1 MNDPKNW
8 EREAAH
14 INNATRQNSRRG
26 RLRDLK
32 STTHYVVLDL
42 EFVYD
47 RQAHDTYVV
56 MDELGQAKI
65 RWPFCRVVAAAWLP
79 ISFDPQQPSAPV
91 VGELVSVG
99 RPEIGEAE
107 IVAKLCAYLEEHPEC
122 VVVTWGGSYKDL
134 PVLCRA
140 AADTDL
146 CLPKQIR
153 QCWSPEQV
161 HLDLSDAVKG
171 KAVPMHLPEYAASL
185 AIPAK
190 TGLSSKAVGFAAE
203 AGEWDIVR
211 PRAEEDVVTTAI
223 LLGRYLAS
231 NRMIACTGLSCDLAI
246 AKSVNATHSHL
257 PFVSE
262 YLSKWRNGREMLLAF
277 KAGAAQASNGAEE

>member
-1 MNDPKNW
+1 
-8 EREAAH
+8 
-14 INNATRQNSRRG
+14 
-26 RLRDLK
+26 
-32 STTHYVVLDL
+32 L

-47 RQAHDTYVV
+47 RQAHDIYVV
-56 MDELGQAKI
+56 MDELGPAKI
-65 RWPFCRVVAAAWLP
+65 RWPFCRIVAAAWLP
-79 ISFDPQQPSAPV
+79 ITFDPQQPSAPI

-99 RPEIGEAE
+99 RPELGEAA
-107 IVAKLCAYLEEHPEC
+107 IVAKLFAYLEEHPEC
-122 VVVTWGGSYKDL
+122 VVVTWGGLFKDL

-153 QCWSPEQV
+153 QGWTPEQV

-190 TGLSSKAVGFAAE
+190 TGLSSKAIGYAAE

-223 LLGRYLAS
+223 LLGRHLAS
-231 NRMIACTGLSCDLAI
+231 NRLVACTGLSCDLAI
-246 AKSVNATHSHL
+246 AKSVIGTHAHL
-257 PFVSE
+257 PFVTDH
-262 YLSKWRNGREMLLAF
+262 LVKWRNGREMINAF
-277 KAGAAQASNGAEE
+277 KAGAAQASNGE